1 MMKAMEESVG
11 MAHPGEILAEEFLKP
26 MGLSQNRLAMELRVP
41 AKRIN
46 ALVHGRTSITP
57 DTALRLAKRFKMSPQ
72 FWMNLQQRYDL
83 RRVERTLAAELELI
97 HSVA

>member
-1 MMKAMEESVG
+1 MMKTLEEDIG

-46 ALVHGRTSITP
+46 ALVHGKTSITP

-72 FWMNLQQRYDL
+72 FWMNLQQCYDL
-83 RRVERTLAAELELI
+83 RRMERALAPELDLI
-97 HSVA
+97 HGLP